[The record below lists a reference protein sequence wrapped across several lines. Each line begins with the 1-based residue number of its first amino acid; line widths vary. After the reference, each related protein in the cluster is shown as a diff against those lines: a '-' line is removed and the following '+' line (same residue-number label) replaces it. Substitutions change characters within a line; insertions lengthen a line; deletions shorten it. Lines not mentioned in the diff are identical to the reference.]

1 MLFKY
6 RKKKGLI
13 LQNLIIK
20 TKTAQLLTS
29 SQRKN
34 FEFLRKPLIQYAI
47 RYQRNYP
54 FDILEEVAD
63 YLEYFIQN
71 PLFSIDQIEN
81 RIKDHIEM
89 GQNEY
94 SFSLNEI
101 SNAFS
106 ILIQTKYLTLNH
118 VLSALNHILIAYS
131 FNFENQLFLK
141 QEHNFLL
148 SILEKYKIY

>member
-1 MLFKY
+1 
-6 RKKKGLI
+6 
-13 LQNLIIK
+13 
-20 TKTAQLLTS
+20 
-29 SQRKN
+29 
-34 FEFLRKPLIQYAI
+34 LIQYAI

-71 PLFSIDQIEN
+71 PLFSIDLIETK
-81 RIKDHIEM
+81 IKDHIEM

-106 ILIQTKYLTLNH
+106 ILTQTKYLTLNY

-131 FNFENQLFLK
+131 FNFENQLF
-141 QEHNFLL
+141 
-148 SILEKYKIY
+148 

>member
-89 GQNEY
+89 GQKR
-94 SFSLNEI
+94 
-101 SNAFS
+101 
-106 ILIQTKYLTLNH
+106 IL
-118 VLSALNHILIAYS
+118 V
-131 FNFENQLFLK
+131 
-141 QEHNFLL
+141 
-148 SILEKYKIY
+148 